1 MVFTERANSQDR
13 AALLPLRNKMG
24 DIMIT
29 DLANELL
36 LKVAKDK
43 FHTYLIYENCVTR
56 APLLYLLRS

>member
-1 MVFTERANSQDR
+1 MQ
-13 AALLPLRNKMG
+13 PLRDKMG
-24 DIMIT
+24 DVMIT